1 MALIKCA
8 ECGKEFSD
16 KAPACPN
23 CGCPTSEIV
32 GTKSGGSVNFEA
44 EKQMLALVEET
55 LEKARKASAAY
66 ELEADEVQK
75 LAGST
80 NINLLGSSVRQDTSR
95 IVEAAVN
102 ACDALYSAYQAL
114 IPTLDGGCRPLLA
127 QNPGAK
133 AVKAV
138 AGTIAWLNDESEIEN
153 NYAINFNGA
162 NLGNAV
168 KAKYIPNPVNRAI
181 QGFWEA
187 EYAKL
192 QNHSEAE
199 SFWTDLLDEHKEK
212 ALKAEQAARRKAV
225 DDTLKMM
232 ECRAEARESVKKQ
245 QAVEEEE
252 RRKRY
257 VEQSDQI
264 LDRLEYFRPAKD
276 LLCFNESGYA
286 FLSGGRIT
294 VNAMF
299 TGASAEDSPRDTSA
313 MSNLCGVAVN
323 NVCVFGLT
331 REGNVVI
338 SKLEK
343 KTMEKYGYT
352 VCAGWRGIKKIAC
365 TDRCVVGL
373 RYDGTCVGTRFKSG
387 EYFTYYGE
395 GSVSDWRD
403 VEDIVCG
410 GHFTAG
416 LRADGTV
423 CYAGTTTDKASDLA
437 KCKSWRDIILLKA
450 DYNQLI
456 GLKKNGTLVQIGN
469 WNLSPLSAAKDIV
482 DITMMSGDIMA
493 LQADGDLVIPKKAFL
508 TNEKVGYAVSSVK
521 DALAINRGTFGLFI
535 LKKNGN
541 LEKHFYVS
549 GDLSP
554 FSRSPDIEGRLF
566 QDYDSF
572 QKAEKKRLQE
582 QKEADRQHRE
592 EEALR
597 ADRRAKNL
605 CQHCGGILEK
615 KLFGWKCKSCGQRK
629 DY

>member
-1 MALIKCA
+1 MALIICP
-8 ECGKEFSD
+8 ECGKQFSD
-16 KAPACPN
+16 KAAACPN
-23 CGCPTSEIV
+23 CGCPISEIV
-32 GTKSGGSVNFEA
+32 KSAAPKGNSAEV
-44 EKQMLALVEET
+44 EKQMLALVEQT
-55 LEKARKASAAY
+55 LEKARKAGAAY
-66 ELEADEVQK
+66 ELAADEVQK
-75 LAGST
+75 LAGGT
-80 NINLLGSSVRQDTSR
+80 NIDLFGNSVRQDTSR
-95 IVEAAVN
+95 IVEAAVK
-102 ACDALYSAYQAL
+102 ACDDLYSAYQAL

-127 QNPGAK
+127 QKPGAK

-138 AGTIAWLNDESEIEN
+138 AGTIAWLNEESEIEN
-153 NYAINFNGA
+153 NYAISFNGT

-168 KAKYIPNPVNRAI
+168 KAKYVPSPVSRAI

-192 QNHSEAE
+192 PDHAEAE
-199 SFWTDLLDEHKEK
+199 SFWTDMLDEHKEK
-212 ALKAEQAARRKAV
+212 ASKAEQAARRKAI
-225 DDTLKMM
+225 DDSLKML
-232 ECRAEARESVKKQ
+232 EYKAEARESVKKQ
-245 QAVEEEE
+245 QAAEEEE
-252 RRKRY
+252 RKKRY
-257 VEQSDQI
+257 AEQSDQI
-264 LDRLEYFRPAKD
+264 FDRLEYFRPAKN

-286 FLSGGRIT
+286 FLSGGRVT
-294 VNAMF
+294 ANAIF
-299 TGASAEDSPRDTSA
+299 TGATAEDNPKDTYS
-313 MSNLCGVAVN
+313 MSNLCGVAIN
-323 NVCVFGLT
+323 NVGVFGLT
-331 REGNVVI
+331 REGTVVT

-403 VEDIVCG
+403 VVDIVCG

-423 CYAGTTTDKASDLA
+423 CCTGTTTDKASDLS
-437 KCKSWRDIILLKA
+437 KCKSWKGIILLKA

-456 GLKKNGTLVQIGN
+456 GLKKDGTLVQIGN
-469 WNLSPLSAAKDIV
+469 WKLSHLSAAKDIV
-482 DITMMSGDIMA
+482 DITMMDGDAFA
-493 LQADGDLVIPKKAFL
+493 LQADGRLVIPKKAFL
-508 TNEKVGYAVSSVK
+508 TDEKVGYVVPSV
-521 DALAINRGTFGLFI
+521 DGALAINRGTFGLFI

-554 FSRSPDIEGRLF
+554 FSRSPDIEGHLF
-566 QDYDSF
+566 KDYDSF
-572 QKAEKKRLQE
+572 QRAEKKRLQE
-582 QKEADRQHRE
+582 QEEADRQRRE

-597 ADRRAKNL
+597 AERRKKGL
-605 CQHCGGILEK
+605 CQHCGGELKK
-615 KLFGWKCKSCGQRK
+615 KLFVWACSACGQKK